1 MSAPTST
8 AARACSMF
16 CTWQINLAPAALIR
30 GANGTGDPN
39 DSITAA
45 GECASTSSSNTGRL
59 ASDQVIKPQPT
70 RVFRA
75 SANSRSS
82 HSASPYPPPIRPSP
96 PAAVTAAAS
105 LPPAANAI
113 GAEMIG
119 CSIPSISVNRVYKAI
134 RVSSQATKSIYR
146 KSPRELPCFSKEQFR
161 LRRLIIDTV
170 DEYLSN
176 PIPLGDQA

>member
-1 MSAPTST
+1 IISAPTST
-8 AARACSMF
+8 AARTCSMF
-16 CTWQINLAPAALIR
+16 CTWQINLAPAPLTR

-45 GECASTSSSNTGRL
+45 GECASTSPSNIGRL

-96 PAAVTAAAS
+96 PAAVRDTHPDRSAS
-105 LPPAANAI
+105 RGYPLDLRQPGSPAPAGNA
-113 GAEMIG
+113 GGVARVLNLNKEMARPEG
-119 CSIPSISVNRVYKAI
+119 FAPQTPA
-134 RVSSQATKSIYR
+134 
-146 KSPRELPCFSKEQFR
+146 
-161 LRRLIIDTV
+161 D
-170 DEYLSN
+170 
-176 PIPLGDQA
+176 